1 MAVAF
6 GGDGDFLGSRTARR
20 LYAGQPTTDAH
31 RRRLFAAVAGL
42 LVDAGVV
49 ETSDVLRRGDVA
61 RALGQ
66 APLRWDRILGRL
78 ESRAGPVG
86 GAVAERALR
95 LAAVDLAIRRCY
107 GCRRSPSA
115 SAQVVRDFT
124 PPARGG
130 PRHGMRGWSSLASND
145 PGSPA
150 RGRVETVLTGT
161 LTN

>member
-1 MAVAF
+1 MLGAVAVAF

-107 GCRRSPSA
+107 AMSA
-115 SAQVVRDFT
+115 LAERERAGGARFYSSGSGRPATRYAGVVF
-124 PPARGG
+124 
-130 PRHGMRGWSSLASND
+130 
-145 PGSPA
+145 PG
-150 RGRVETVLTGT
+150 
-161 LTN
+161 